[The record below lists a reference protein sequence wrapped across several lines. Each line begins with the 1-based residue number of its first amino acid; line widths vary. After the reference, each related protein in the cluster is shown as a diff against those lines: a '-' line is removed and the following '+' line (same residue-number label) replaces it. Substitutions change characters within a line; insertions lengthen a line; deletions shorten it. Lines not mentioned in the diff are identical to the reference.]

1 MFRTAVAVVMSG
13 VLAGC
18 MPMMGGGS
26 AGGGG
31 GAAPA
36 GQQGPSMVGA
46 AAAVAV
52 VVATTAYRDRVQ
64 TELTQARD
72 PKKIAEKQA
81 MISSL
86 DTIKMRMANFNSAMT
101 LGEKLQI
108 ASSVSDIAKAKFPN
122 RADIV
127 SSADMLVQVVMTA
140 MNAAN
145 QAAAAEAAAAR
156 R

>member
-1 MFRTAVAVVMSG
+1 MFRMAVAVVMSG

-18 MPMMGGGS
+18 MPMMGGGGT
-26 AGGGG
+26 GGT
-31 GAAPA
+31 GAA

-64 TELTQARD
+64 QEMTQSRD

-81 MISSL
+81 LISSL
-86 DTIKMRMANFNSAMT
+86 DTIKMRMANFNTAMS

-122 RADIV
+122 RADII
-127 SSADMLVQVVMTA
+127 SSTDMLLQVVMTA

-145 QAAAAEAAAAR
+145 QAAAEEAAAAR

>member
-1 MFRTAVAVVMSG
+1 MIRMALAVVMSG

-18 MPMMGGGS
+18 MPMMGGGMTS
-26 AGGGG
+26 GTGGT
-31 GAAPA
+31 APA

-64 TELTQARD
+64 QELTQARD
-72 PKKIAEKQA
+72 AQKIAEKQA
-81 MISSL
+81 LISSL
-86 DTIKMRMANFNSAMT
+86 DTIKMRMANFGVAMT

-108 ASSVSDIAKAKFPN
+108 ASSVSDIVKAKFPN
-122 RADIV
+122 RADMV

-145 QAAAAEAAAAR
+145 QAAAAEAAAKR
-156 R
+156 

>member
-1 MFRTAVAVVMSG
+1 MFRMALAIVMSG

-18 MPMMGGGS
+18 VPMMGG
-26 AGGGG
+26 AGGS
-31 GAAPA
+31 APA
-36 GQQGPSMVGA
+36 GQQNPSMVGA

-64 TELTQARD
+64 SEMTQSRD
-72 PKKIAEKQA
+72 PRKIAEKQA
-81 MISSL
+81 LISSL
-86 DTIKMRMANFNSAMT
+86 DTIKMRMANFNTAMT

-108 ASSVSDIAKAKFPN
+108 ASSVSDIVKSKFPGQ
-122 RADIV
+122 ASLV

-145 QAAAAEAAAAR
+145 AAAQQEAAAAGR
-156 R
+156 

>member
-1 MFRTAVAVVMSG
+1 MFRMAVAVVMSG

-18 MPMMGGGS
+18 MPMMGGGA
-26 AGGGG
+26 AGGSGT
-31 GAAPA
+31 A

-64 TELTQARD
+64 QELTQSRD
-72 PKKIAEKQA
+72 AKKIAEKQA
-81 MISSL
+81 LISSL
-86 DTIKMRMANFNSAMT
+86 DTIKMRMANFNSAMS

-122 RADIV
+122 RADLI
-127 SSADMLVQVVMTA
+127 SSTDMLLQVVMTA

-145 QAAAAEAAAAR
+145 QAAAEEAAAAKR
-156 R
+156 

>member
-1 MFRTAVAVVMSG
+1 MRQKILVLAMGA

-18 MPMMGGGS
+18 MPMMQGGTAGGTGGS
-26 AGGGG
+26 
-31 GAAPA
+31 APA

-81 MISSL
+81 LITSL

-108 ASSVSDIAKAKFPN
+108 ASSVSDIAKAKMPG
-122 RADIV
+122 RADIIG
-127 SSADMLVQVVMTA
+127 SADMLVQVLMTA

-145 QAAAAEAAAAR
+145 TAAQQEAAAAGR
-156 R
+156 